1 MAKRAVKKVV
11 VGVIC
16 YSWMGLVKG
25 TVDGNMD
32 WTEVGKSDP
41 HFCPPF
47 NNLSE
52 QVT

>member
-16 YSWMGLVKG
+16 YNWMGLVKG
-25 TVDGNMD
+25 TVDGNTD
-32 WTEVGKSDP
+32 WTEVGKSGP
-41 HFCPPF
+41 HFCPPS